1 MSVEA
6 NKAIAR
12 RLFEEAFNNGDL
24 GVVDEIF
31 APDVTGQASD
41 GMTVRGSQRRKA
53 TIMEDRT
60 IFPDLHF
67 TVEEQLA
74 DGDKVLTRWVARG
87 THQGQ
92 ASQPYGIG
100 RVDLLRGMPP
110 TQKQVSFAGMD
121 IHRIQ
126 DDKIVETWRCW
137 DRLGLLQQLG
147 AVPPPG
153 QGGR

>member
-1 MSVEA
+1 MSAEA

-12 RLFEEAFNNGDL
+12 RLFEEAFNNGNL

-41 GMTVRGSQRRKA
+41 GMPIRGSQRRKA

-67 TVEEQLA
+67 TVEEQVA
-74 DGDKVLTRWVARG
+74 EGDTVLTRWVARG

-92 ASQPYGIG
+92 ASQPHGMG

-126 DDKIVETWRCW
+126 EGKIVETWRCW

>member
-1 MSVEA
+1 MSAEA
-6 NKAIAR
+6 NKALAR
-12 RLFEEAFNNGDL
+12 RLFEAAFNNGDV

-41 GMTVRGSQRRKA
+41 GMPVRGSQRRKA

-60 IFPDLHF
+60 IFPDLHC
-67 TVEEQLA
+67 TVEEQVA
-74 DGDKVLTRWVARG
+74 EGDTVVTRWVARG

-92 ASQPYGIG
+92 ASQPHGMG

-126 DDKIVETWRCW
+126 EGKIVETWRCW